1 MRKGLLLKTLPKIT
15 KHLCVN
21 KPINSVTEIKVTR
34 LCNQRCRQC
43 NIHEN
48 REGNPYVNLSEY
60 DIVLQRLRKYG
71 SLVGMISGGEPL
83 LHPDIIEIL
92 KRAKKTFPVS
102 VSLVT
107 GLYFDYD
114 KIFQVIDY
122 CLKQGINIQ
131 TSLDGLGET
140 GSYLRGVKDHPE
152 IVLANMKK
160 ITERKKELNSS
171 SFTYV
176 NCVLSA
182 KNLDQIPEIIK
193 TSKEAGWE
201 VTIGLYHSLLD
212 TTKKDDEMKITDSEK
227 LHQTVDFLQ
236 DNPAILNLNA
246 FIEGIPRILNN
257 DFPDYCPFVNGK
269 RTATRLTIMHNGELH
284 LCKGGAI
291 GNLFTQEIEEIF
303 SGNKYKKLLDEY
315 TQCDGCWSSC
325 YTQKYLLFHPKGP
338 TQTSDHFKK
347 LLNLKTAAKESN
359 EILS

>member
-1 MRKGLLLKTLPKIT
+1 MRKGLLLRTLPKIT
-15 KHLCVN
+15 KHLCVD

-48 REGNPYVNLSEY
+48 REGNPYMSLQEY
-60 DIVLQRLRKYG
+60 KIVLQRLKKYG

-92 KRAKKTFPVS
+92 KLAKDTFPLS

-114 KIFQVIDY
+114 KISDVIEF

-131 TSLDGLGET
+131 TSLDGLGEM
-140 GSYLRGVKDHPE
+140 GSYLRGVEQHSE

-160 ITERKKELNSS
+160 ITECKNELGSS

-176 NCVLSA
+176 NCVLST
-182 KNLDQIPEIIK
+182 KNLTQVPEIIHK
-193 TSKEAGWE
+193 SKDAGWE

-212 TTKKDDEMKITDSEK
+212 TTIEDDEMKITDAEK
-227 LHQTVDFLQ
+227 LHQTVDFLKG
-236 DNPAILNLNA
+236 NSAILNLNS
-246 FIEGIPRILNN
+246 FIEGIPRILNT
-257 DFPDYCPFVNGK
+257 DFPDYCPFVDGK

-284 LCKGGAI
+284 LCKGGAT
-291 GNLFTQEIEEIF
+291 GNLFEQDLDEIF
-303 SGNKYKKLLDEY
+303 SGIEYKNRLEKY
-315 TQCDGCWSSC
+315 THCDGCWSSC
-325 YTQKYLLFHPKGP
+325 YTQKYLLFHPQG
-338 TQTSDHFKK
+338 FKQASEHLRK
-347 LLNLKTAAKESN
+347 LLNLKKAAKDTS
-359 EILS
+359 